1 MSLKDKLSN
10 ILKVSE
16 DEYYDS
22 PELDEY
28 DEYEEEEDEAYEPA
42 PRFNPRAFKESRAE
56 QQNSKVVSINA
67 SSKLQVVLTKPK
79 SIEDSRAVADSLNQ
93 KKTVVLNLESVRG
106 EDARRILDFL
116 SGVTYAN
123 RGTMRQVANN
133 TFMITPYNVDVNG
146 DLISELGNNGLVFE
160 K

>member
-16 DEYYDS
+16 DEYYDM
-22 PELDEY
+22 PENDEFE
-28 DEYEEEEDEAYEPA
+28 EYEEEEEEYIEP
-42 PRFNPRAFKESRAE
+42 PVSRFSPKGYREPKSEPN
-56 QQNSKVVSINA
+56 KVVSINTNA
-67 SSKLQVVLTKPK
+67 KLQVVLTKPK
-79 SIEDSRAVADSLNQ
+79 SMEEARSVADSLNQ
-93 KKTVVLNLESVRG
+93 KKTVVLNLEAING
-106 EDARRILDFL
+106 ETARRVLDFL

-123 RGTMRQVANN
+123 KATMRQVASD

-146 DLISELGNNGLVFE
+146 DVLSELGNNGFVFD

>member
-28 DEYEEEEDEAYEPA
+28 DEYEEEEEEAYEPA

-56 QQNSKVVSINA
+56 QQNKVVSINA

-79 SIEDSRAVADSLNQ
+79 SMEESRAVADSLNQ

-123 RGTMRQVANN
+123 HGTMRQVANN
-133 TFMITPYNVDVNG
+133 TFMITPHNVDVNG
-146 DLISELGNNGLVFE
+146 DLISELGSNGLVFD

>member
-16 DEYYDS
+16 DEYYDV
-22 PELDEY
+22 PENDGY
-28 DEYEEEEDEAYEPA
+28 DEPDEIEEEEEYEAV
-42 PRFNPRAFKESRAE
+42 PRYNQRSFREAKNDH
-56 QQNSKVVSINA
+56 SKVVSINTNA
-67 SSKLQVVLTKPK
+67 KLQVVLTKPK
-79 SIEDSRAVADSLNQ
+79 SMEEARNVADNLNQ
-93 KKTVVLNLESVRG
+93 KKTVILNLESVNG
-106 EDARRILDFL
+106 ETARRVLDFL

-123 RGTMRQVANN
+123 KATMRQVASD

-146 DLISELGNNGLVFE
+146 DVLSELGNSGFVFE

>member
-16 DEYYDS
+16 DEYYDM
-22 PELDEY
+22 PENDEF
-28 DEYEEEEDEAYEPA
+28 EEFEEEEEDYYEQPT
-42 PRFNPRAFKESRAE
+42 PRFSPKSARESRAE
-56 QQNSKVVSINA
+56 QNKVVSINA
-67 SSKLQVVLTKPK
+67 SARLQVVLTKPK
-79 SIEDSRAVADSLNQ
+79 SMEDARSIADNLNQ
-93 KKTVVLNLESVRG
+93 KKTVVLNLEAVNG
-106 EDARRILDFL
+106 ETARRVLDFL

-123 RGTMRQVANN
+123 RATMRQVSGD

-146 DLISELGNNGLVFE
+146 DLLSELGNNGLIFD